1 MSEKEQWDKFMAE
14 QQLKYP
20 NMYIPTFEEYEV
32 FKKQMLEIDP
42 DYFKVLE

>member
-1 MSEKEQWDKFMAE
+1 MSEKEQWDKFRAE

-20 NMYIPTFEEYEV
+20 NMYIPTYEQNKAWEEE
-32 FKKQMLEIDP
+32 MLANDP